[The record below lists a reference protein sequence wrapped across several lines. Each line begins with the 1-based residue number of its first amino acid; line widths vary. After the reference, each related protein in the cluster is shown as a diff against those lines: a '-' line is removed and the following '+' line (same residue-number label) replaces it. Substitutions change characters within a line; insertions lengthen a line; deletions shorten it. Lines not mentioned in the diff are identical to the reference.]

1 VIERKRAG
9 AWAAAAA
16 AASTPAAAELAVP
29 HATSQQFLRSVIEA
43 GGSNDVARIST
54 QLLLS
59 LLSAR

>member
-1 VIERKRAG
+1 
-9 AWAAAAA
+9 
-16 AASTPAAAELAVP
+16 
-29 HATSQQFLRSVIEA
+29 VIEA